1 MKIILA
7 DSSDVV
13 RIGLRTILKTKD
25 DIEIIGEAKDNDQL
39 GDQLD
44 TYKTDVVLIDYTA
57 EGFDIEEIK
66 KLAYLHK
73 YCKFVGITEIQN
85 PHIIVRALQSGIYS
99 HVKKDCD
106 VQEIID
112 SVRESAA
119 GQKFFCGK
127 ILESISN
134 ENISLEELNLSHF
147 TCEPLSISERE
158 EEVIRLIAEGN
169 TNAEIAEKLC
179 LSGHT
184 VNTHR
189 KNILSK
195 LGVKNTA
202 GIVIYAVKTGLIS
215 PNKYLFA

>member
-1 MKIILA
+1 MKVILA

-13 RIGLRTILKTKD
+13 RIGLRTILKTKE
-25 DIEIIGEAKDNDQL
+25 DIEIIGEAKNDVQL
-39 GDQLD
+39 GEQLD
-44 TYKTDVVLIDYTA
+44 SYKTDVVLIDYTA

-66 KLAYLHK
+66 KLTHIHK
-73 YCKFVGITEIQN
+73 YSKFVGITEVQN
-85 PHIIVRALQSGIYS
+85 PHVIVRALQSGIFS
-99 HVKKDCD
+99 HIKKDCD

-127 ILESISN
+127 ILESIAR
-134 ENISLEELNLSHF
+134 ENICLDDLDLSSF

-179 LSGHT
+179 LSSHT

-189 KNILSK
+189 KNILAK